1 MELIDKIMEAGNLT
15 KACREV
21 VKNKGAGGVDKM
33 PVQKLKQYLDNN
45 RENLC
50 ISVRSG
56 DYLPQPIRG
65 KQIPKGNG
73 KKRLLGIP
81 TAID

>member
-33 PVQKLKQYLDNN
+33 PVHTNTQDEPNEL
-45 RENLC
+45 
-50 ISVRSG
+50 
-56 DYLPQPIRG
+56 
-65 KQIPKGNG
+65 
-73 KKRLLGIP
+73 
-81 TAID
+81 